1 MSIGSHLSR
10 SLTARE
16 VFDLV
21 HQDLRRVEETFR
33 LESVAAE
40 EAVTRIAGHL
50 QSSGGKRLRP
60 TLVLLTSK
68 LFPERD
74 PAASVQLAAVVELI
88 HTATLIH
95 DDVIDEAET
104 RRGKAST
111 NAVWGNQTSV
121 LAGDWLYMQ
130 AFQIALRLRDFHL
143 LDLLISLTQKMVEGE
158 LLQARLLGRIVER
171 REYMELVDRKTASLF
186 SACARLGAISGNA
199 TGEEET
205 RLGHF
210 GWNLGMA
217 FQLIDDVLDFTATE
231 AVLGKPVGSDLRE
244 GKITLPLL
252 LAMEL
257 GSPAE
262 RADVEQVL
270 AERSYNSVPFS
281 RVLEI
286 VQRHHG
292 VELARQEAAGFT
304 AKANVLIGQFPDSP
318 AQRALQSIPDF
329 IVQRDF

>member
-1 MSIGSHLSR
+1 MSITSHLSR
-10 SLTARE
+10 TLTAKE
-16 VFDLV
+16 IFDLV
-21 HQDLRRVEETFR
+21 HQDLCRVEEEFR
-33 LESVAAE
+33 LESVASE
-40 EAVTRIAGHL
+40 DAVTRIAGHL
-50 QSSGGKRLRP
+50 QKSGGKRMRP

-68 LFPERD
+68 LFAGRD
-74 PAASVQLAAVVELI
+74 PATSVQLAAVVELI

-104 RRGKAST
+104 RRGDSST
-111 NAVWGNQTSV
+111 NAIWGNQTAV

-143 LDLLISLTQKMVEGE
+143 LDLLISLTQRMVEGE
-158 LLQARLLGRIVER
+158 LLQARLIGRVVQ
-171 REYMELVDRKTASLF
+171 REEYLELVDRKTASLF
-186 SACARLGAISGNA
+186 SACARLGAIAGNA
-199 TGEEET
+199 NEEEEN

-210 GWNLGMA
+210 AWNLGMA

-231 AVLGKPVGSDLRE
+231 DVLGKPVGSDLRE

-252 LAMEL
+252 VALEQA
-257 GSPAE
+257 SPAE

-270 AERSYNSVPFS
+270 ADRNYSSVPFT
-281 RVLEI
+281 RILEI
-286 VQRHHG
+286 IEAHG
-292 VELARQEAAGFT
+292 GISHARKTAENYTAEA
-304 AKANVLIGQFPDSP
+304 NLLIGQFADSP